1 MHSPYCG
8 SVVFSFWFT
17 AFLFAKL
24 TNGFILFD
32 VSDISDV
39 VSPAVNSILSLI
51 VSRFSS
57 G

>member
-1 MHSPYCG
+1 M
-8 SVVFSFWFT
+8 FSLWFS

-24 TNGFILFD
+24 VSGSTLID
-32 VSDISDV
+32 VFDISNI

>member
-1 MHSPYCG
+1 M
-8 SVVFSFWFT
+8 FSLSFT

-24 TNGFILFD
+24 VNGFTLFA
-32 VSDISDV
+32 VSDISNT
-39 VSPAVNSILSLI
+39 VSPAVNGILSLI

>member
-1 MHSPYCG
+1 M
-8 SVVFSFWFT
+8 FSLLST

-24 TNGFILFD
+24 VNGFTLVVVFA
-32 VSDISDV
+32 ISNI
-39 VSPAVNSILSLI
+39 VSPGVNSILSLI